1 MSYPTEDRRLWLIL
15 PFAYKT
21 PFYQAC
27 SKLASSGWKED
38 DFSSK
43 QIFFH
48 IKSLL
53 SKENRNERIGA
64 RFVLNDRVGYNLQ
77 HNTTAEYQIWCAKDN
92 SFCNSFFLKN
102 IELILFETQVAFL
115 VFEVNLRETISVE
128 EMTLV
133 AYYLKKFNKDE
144 ITVLYRK
151 KHSQDVVETI
161 ETNLDEITTRL
172 LATLEV
178 ETYFETEK
186 KPPRQAF
193 IFSAATLSAACF
205 AEMRQKNDL
214 GRVIFEL
221 RRSFKKSYKPALREF
236 DLENNPDV
244 LQLFENIYWGF
255 SLEGVTCL
263 AFYTNDKETDEFVKS
278 FMGRLSQTYLYLL
291 LLALHQRY
299 TLLKYNI
306 DAAKLQKTPHG
317 DLPEDLSAISHLQA
331 QIAWF
336 QLRAM
341 FDHISSNTHYT
352 LLYERFCQVFRIKA
366 LASELM
372 DEIRTL
378 AILSRLKQDERERE
392 REKEKR
398 ERRESLERIFIA
410 LSTLLVGVSLASD
423 GLQSGMTEI
432 LDLAFGA
439 GFAELYKTGIS
450 WAIFLF
456 VLLAFGFFWYSS
468 SKKASKPN
476 D

>member
-15 PFAYKT
+15 PFTYKT
-21 PFYQAC
+21 PFHKAC
-27 SKLASSGWKED
+27 SELASNGWREN

-48 IKSLL
+48 IKSLI

-64 RFVLNDRVGYNLQ
+64 RFVLNDRVRYELQ
-77 HNTTAEYQIWCAKDN
+77 HNTTAEYQIRCAKNGPFRD
-92 SFCNSFFLKN
+92 SFFLKT
-102 IELILFETQVAFL
+102 IEIVLFETQVSFL
-115 VFEVNLRETISVE
+115 VFEVNLRQNISVE
-128 EMTLV
+128 DMTLV

-144 ITVLYRK
+144 ITVFYQK
-151 KHSQDVVETI
+151 KLSRDNAETI
-161 ETNLDEITTRL
+161 QTNLDEITARL
-172 LATLEV
+172 LSPLEV
-178 ETYFETEK
+178 ESYFETEK
-186 KPPRQAF
+186 TPPRQAF
-193 IFSAATLSAACF
+193 IFSAAVLSAACF
-205 AEMRQKNDL
+205 TEMHQRNDL
-214 GRVIFEL
+214 GRVIFVL

-278 FMGRLSQTYLYLL
+278 LMGRLSQTYLYLL

-299 TLLKYNI
+299 SLLKYNI

-378 AILSRLKQDERERE
+378 AILSRLKQDERQRKQ
-392 REKEKR
+392 EKEKR
-398 ERRESLERIFIA
+398 EHRENLETIFIA

-423 GLQSGMTEI
+423 GLQSGMTKI
-432 LDLAFGA
+432 LDFAFGA
-439 GFAELYKTGIS
+439 GFAERHTTWIS
-450 WAIFLF
+450 WIIFASVLF
-456 VLLAFGFFWYSS
+456 MFGLFWYSS
-468 SKKASKPN
+468 SRRRSKPN
-476 D
+476 N